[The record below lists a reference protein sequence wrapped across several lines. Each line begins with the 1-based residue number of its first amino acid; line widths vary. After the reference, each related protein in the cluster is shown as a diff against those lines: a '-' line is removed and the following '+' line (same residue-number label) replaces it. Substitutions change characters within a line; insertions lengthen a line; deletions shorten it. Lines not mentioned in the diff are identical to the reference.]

1 MRQDI
6 EKILDDV
13 ASCYSDY
20 ASPNEKTVP
29 EATEAI
35 LELIKGAVPN
45 TKPVNYAEEG
55 WEDGEIHEWTDDQ
68 AKGYN
73 ACRQAMLDKLG
84 IKEK

>member
-35 LELIKGAVPN
+35 LELIKGAVP
-45 TKPVNYAEEG
+45 PELDSADNYYDG
-55 WEDGEIHEWTDDQ
+55 W
-68 AKGYN
+68 N
-73 ACRQAMLDKLG
+73 ACHQAMLDKLED
-84 IKEK
+84 KS